1 MNQLHQL
8 LLGSLCLLTAGTA
21 ITQDSYPGKPVR
33 LLVSDTPGSAP
44 DILARKVAPEV
55 AARMGQPWVV
65 ENRPGGGHLITAEAC
80 SKAPPD
86 GYTLC
91 ITNITMLT
99 NNPLLVAK
107 LPYDADNG
115 FKPVTNLFYLVE
127 GFFAKNSLP
136 IKNAEDLRA
145 LALAKPDALNF
156 ATLGVNTNS
165 DIFIKWLNGFW
176 KSQIAAIPYKG
187 GSLIVGA
194 VIAGE
199 VDFAKIGA
207 SGTAGQIKAGKLKVL
222 AFNSASRLRLYPEV
236 PTMDEVGL
244 GGFDVRSWMGLSMP
258 AGVPDAAVRRVNAEV
273 VRAYG
278 EPGFNEF
285 LESQFLDPAVGTPEG
300 FGTFLKADRERA
312 GRLIKQF
319 NIPRQ

>member
-1 MNQLHQL
+1 MKQLDQL
-8 LLGSLCLLTAGTA
+8 LLGMLLLISAGTVLG
-21 ITQDSYPGKPVR
+21 QDNYPSKPVR

-99 NNPLLVAK
+99 NNPLLVSK

-115 FKPVTNLFYLVE
+115 FRPVTNLFYLVE

-136 IKNAEDLRA
+136 VKNAEDLRA
-145 LALAKPDALNF
+145 LALGKPDALNF

-165 DIFIKWLNGFW
+165 DIFIKWLNGYW

-194 VIAGE
+194 VVAGE

-236 PTMDEVGL
+236 PTMDEIGL

-258 AGVPDAAVRRVNAEV
+258 AGAPDAAVRRVNAEV
-273 VRAYG
+273 VRAYR

-285 LESQFLDPAVGTPEG
+285 LESQFLDPAVGTPEE
-300 FGTFLKADRERA
+300 FGAFLKADRERA